1 MKRALECKNLVIW
14 VGFWTPKGF
23 RAKGFCT
30 LRDFV
35 PLRDFEL
42 RDFVPLRD
50 FELRD
55 FELRDFVSKGYCA

>member
-1 MKRALECKNLVIW
+1 MNFSMLELGW
-14 VGFWTPKGF
+14 VRGFCTPKVF
-23 RAKGFCT
+23 RAKGFRI

-50 FELRD
+50 SERRD
-55 FELRDFVSKGYCA
+55 FILKGILS